1 VSRLTLGEALLDAE
15 VERLKKENARLGSKL
30 IQHETKLYMLGVQ
43 VQRLAGELRELYL
56 PLLPCPKGTLLPP
69 PSLGKGEGEVAQVLG
84 SEQERLPPDS
94 DT

>member
-15 VERLKKENARLGSKL
+15 VERLRKENARLGSKL
-30 IQHETKLYMLGVQ
+30 IQHETNLYMLGVQ
-43 VQRLAGELRELYL
+43 VQRLAGELRVLYL
-56 PLLPCPKGTLLPP
+56 PLLPCPKGTLLDA
-69 PSLGKGEGEVAQVLG
+69 SHLGQGKGEVVQILG